1 MRVSATSNLSVKKLL
16 ENIGKKFLEL
26 DINNN
31 NKNSSSTNRTNINE
45 KNNKLD
51 KINILSK
58 E

>member
-1 MRVSATSNLSVKKLL
+1 MRVSATSNLSVKKFL

-45 KNNKLD
+45 
-51 KINILSK
+51 IIVYIL
-58 E
+58 

>member
-26 DINNN
+26 DINNH

>member
-1 MRVSATSNLSVKKLL
+1 MRVSATSNLSVNKLF
-16 ENIGKKFLEL
+16 ENIWKKFLEL

-45 KNNKLD
+45 KNNELD

-58 E
+58 

>member
-45 KNNKLD
+45 KNNELD

-58 E
+58 

>member
-26 DINNN
+26 DINNH

-45 KNNKLD
+45 KNNELD

-58 E
+58 

>member
-26 DINNN
+26 DINNH

-58 E
+58 